1 MNRLQEI
8 AKRLAEIRKELET
21 ELTPEQISER
31 EAEIK
36 ALTEERTK
44 LLNERKVNAKNAI
57 DQGIETGVIA
67 NDNEE
72 RANKLVQTGK
82 VTVRSTL
89 LTSGPIAK
97 ATDVDGI
104 YNNQAANLGLLAEV
118 KVKNRVGY
126 EAVSIAYVKSGS
138 SAASH
143 STDGTVPTQSEP
155 AFGVVK
161 ITPASYALISY
172 VSKAIRRL
180 SPIDYLK
187 EVEEA
192 ARDALV
198 AKAEDVIIAA
208 ATQSNDES
216 SPASDLVQALTIS
229 DTAIGA
235 TTLRNIVLGFQPG
248 RLLNGFGTLFLTQ
261 ANLLAFAA
269 VRGTNEK
276 KAVYVITPD
285 ASNQSG
291 WIEENGIKVRYK
303 IKSGL
308 SNMLYG
314 FLGAIEFDTFGDTE
328 VEVSQDY
335 KFGEGLL
342 AVRGEAYFGAKLY
355 VKNGFAKISLTAA
368 AGGNS

>member
-8 AKRLAEIRKELET
+8 ATRLAEIRKELET
-21 ELTPEQISER
+21 ELTAEQISER

-97 ATDVDGI
+97 PTTVDGI
-104 YNNQAANLGLLAEV
+104 YNNQAANLGLLGEV
-118 KVKNRVGY
+118 KVKNRVGF
-126 EAVSIAYVKSGS
+126 EAVSIAFVKQGS
-138 SAASH
+138 SASAH
-143 STDGTVPTQSEP
+143 TDGQAPTQSEP
-155 AFGVVK
+155 SFGVVK
-161 ITPASYALISY
+161 IVPASYALLSY

-180 SPIDYLK
+180 SPLDYLK
-187 EVEEA
+187 EVEDA
-192 ARDALV
+192 AREALID
-198 AKAEDVIIAA
+198 KAEDVIIAA
-208 ATQSNDES
+208 ATSSTDES
-216 SPASDLVQALTIS
+216 TPAYDLVQNLTIS

-248 RLLNGFGTLFLTQ
+248 RLLSGFGTLFLTNAQ
-261 ANLLAFAA
+261 LLAFAA

-276 KAVYVITPD
+276 KAVYTITPD

-303 IKSGL
+303 IRNGL

-314 FLGAIEFDTFGDTE
+314 FLGGIELDTFGDTE

-335 KFGEGLL
+335 KFAEGLL

-355 VKNGFAKISLTAA
+355 IDHGFAKISLTA
-368 AGGNS
+368 